1 MSDGDRRGAKI
12 ITFRSAGGHVETGE
26 MHERRASARES
37 YRNPSGVIN
46 AFLIAAQSVSSSEE
60 QRLSPPPLWYSVAF

>member
-1 MSDGDRRGAKI
+1 MVTAARKLSLFVRTAVTSK
-12 ITFRSAGGHVETGE
+12 ETGE
-26 MHERRASARES
+26 MHGRRASARES